1 MEKPN
6 DNEFLITDEQIA
18 QLKPFMPNIEEIIKL
33 GLGEFLTELN
43 YLIIDALD
51 KDYNSTPA
59 SDKLE
64 KLYDDIYYQN

>member
-1 MEKPN
+1 MGKPN
-6 DNEFLITDEQIA
+6 DNEFLITDEQVE